1 MKEDTF
7 GNLDEWGHVLERL
20 HELKRSGEL
29 DKHQEALARLLR
41 YRDNWRL
48 REKALEYTHDIENPT
63 EELLVEIV
71 HIMTGDDV
79 YLEARAL
86 AAKALGHLIP
96 RRKASSDK
104 NSEFDRTRLVSHMI
118 NILES
123 ERPPYLRAAVAKSL
137 AALDDNRVL
146 PALQEMSQSPHASPF
161 LKKCVDEAI
170 LEMN

>member
-1 MKEDTF
+1 MNEDTF

-20 HELKRSGEL
+20 HELKRSRDL
-29 DKHQEALARLLR
+29 DEHQEALARLLR

-48 REKALEYTHDIENPT
+48 REKVLEYIHDIENPT
-63 EELLVEIV
+63 EELLAELV
-71 HIMTGDDV
+71 HIMTEDDV

-96 RRKASSDK
+96 RRKTSSEEK
-104 NSEFDRTRLVSHMI
+104 REFDKTRLVSHMI

-137 AALDDNRVL
+137 AAMGDNRVL
-146 PALQEMSQSPHASPF
+146 PVLQEMSQSPNSSPL

-170 LEMN
+170 LEMS